1 MKEGLDWSL
10 ALTYILH
17 APKDVLVV
25 AEDIPIPDAVWSKLT
40 PHITFLHIVT
50 APLRVVVPYDT
61 IFFAPIDDITNT
73 YTDTVLKAL
82 QSSFKKTFQ
91 QKEFRD
97 ILQELRVAK
106 AGLAWTSVG
115 EVPGI
120 GARGALYWYD
130 PEGSEEEVFTR
141 KELSDLFQMLSHQFT

>member
-106 AGLAWTSVG
+106 AGLAWTAVEEGSSG
-115 EVPGI
+115 GI
-120 GARGALYWYD
+120 RGALYWYD
-130 PEGSEEEVFTR
+130 PEVAEEDPLSR

>member
-1 MKEGLDWSL
+1 MKEGIDWSL

-25 AEDIPIPDAVWSKLT
+25 AEDIPIPDAFWSKLT
-40 PHITFLHIVT
+40 AHITFLHIVT
-50 APLRVVVPYDT
+50 TPLRIVVPYDT
-61 IFFAPIDDITNT
+61 IFFAPIDDITST

-106 AGLAWTSVG
+106 AGLAWTAVG
-115 EVPGI
+115 EVPSI
-120 GARGALYWYD
+120 GVRGALYWYD
-130 PEGSEEEVFTR
+130 PETVEEDSLSR